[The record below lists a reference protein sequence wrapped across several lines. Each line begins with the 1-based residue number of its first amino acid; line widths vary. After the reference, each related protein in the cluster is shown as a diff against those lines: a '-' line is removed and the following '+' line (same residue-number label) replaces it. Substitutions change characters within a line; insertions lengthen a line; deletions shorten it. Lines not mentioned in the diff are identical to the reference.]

1 MPTRA
6 AQGGS
11 CCHIRPHIKTFLHP
25 GSKVAQSSLVSHF
38 LSGADYMTSVRPGGI
53 KQNKPRC
60 YKLEA
65 AWCLLVGT
73 AGCQQEPQMDAC
85 ASSGYDQG
93 VCADEQSRRAAAAA
107 FLGGYMQQ
115 RPASFQPAPY
125 QAPVYQL
132 PQIPVP
138 RTTQCNS
145 TPNYTGGFSTTCQ

>member
-1 MPTRA
+1 
-6 AQGGS
+6 
-11 CCHIRPHIKTFLHP
+11 
-25 GSKVAQSSLVSHF
+25 
-38 LSGADYMTSVRPGGI
+38 VRPGGI

-115 RPASFQPAPY
+115 RPASFQPAPIKRRSINCRKFLCH
-125 QAPVYQL
+125 ARRNV
-132 PQIPVP
+132 IPLQTIPAAFRQHASRRPASRDRVGQVL
-138 RTTQCNS
+138 RTHGCAKIKIRVDCNRRLLRA
-145 TPNYTGGFSTTCQ
+145 